1 MTTVS
6 LAGRL
11 GEIVGANF
19 SFKTRNLREVL
30 AAIEANTGKLR
41 NYLANNGKRRF
52 AIFINNKEIDPDAG
66 ENVDVKNKKVL
77 IIPLLMGGL
86 VATTAAIVSA
96 MGFAMKAGAAITIGG
111 KIATFVVG
119 TLLGAALAFGINLLI
134 SKLMSPDDP
143 DRANTTSFLFGQA
156 ENVARQGIVVPVGY
170 GRMIIGSRVVSVN
183 LFQVDRAVYDE
194 ARGGGGLAS
203 IMAVVKDADRTIN
216 PTNDGII
223 KISTSAPSPYDY
235 TISSDGSSSSP
246 VIP

>member
-1 MTTVS
+1 MT
-6 LAGRL
+6 
-11 GEIVGANF
+11 N
-19 SFKTRNLREVL
+19 
-30 AAIEANTGKLR
+30 
-41 NYLANNGKRRF
+41 
-52 AIFINNKEIDPDAG
+52 
-66 ENVDVKNKKVL
+66 
-77 IIPLLMGGL
+77 
-86 VATTAAIVSA
+86 
-96 MGFAMKAGAAITIGG
+96 
-111 KIATFVVG
+111 
-119 TLLGAALAFGINLLI
+119 
-134 SKLMSPDDP
+134 
-143 DRANTTSFLFGQA
+143 FLFGQA